1 MDSLSIMDLLGVVRA
16 QALAEKPVLASQ
28 PPALREAQLFRI
40 GLERLPLGLRA
51 NSSLAGD
58 LGWDFLSPEQREA
71 YLADRRR
78 LAAATP
84 PPPANSAAET
94 AAGQLWDTFHCSGNY
109 TLAHTCAD
117 YQRVVEKGLDDVLA
131 EITARRQT
139 AATDGEQAQLEAMQL
154 AVSSLGVFAGRFA
167 VLAAQQAEPAA
178 DADAKAALARTA
190 AACAQVPMRPA
201 RSFHEALQAI
211 WLVHLSIGISERDT
225 ASLSLGRIDQFLLPF
240 YHRDRACGVP
250 VVDLKHSLRDFFL
263 KLNGFGDA
271 ACTVNLGGLDAQD
284 HELFNELSALIVE
297 TATELALPAPI
308 LAARLHDRFPDDAF
322 AALLN
327 RRLVA
332 IGQPTFY
339 GERPCREAMIRR
351 GVPAAEAPGFA
362 LNSCMGLVMP
372 GREISDMWGAVINL
386 PLPLELALNGGQPL
400 RQPLPIPLTTP
411 PAVAE
416 FATFDALFGKFREY
430 VEELVGFCVARNQRA
445 AERVAATAP
454 NPFLSAITGGC
465 IRRATDRAGGGAD
478 YHCVIVEGFGWANV
492 ADALV
497 AIDRLVFREARY
509 ALTDLVRAA
518 ATDYAGPG
526 DAAVLQAVRAC
537 PKYGNGDPEADAMA
551 QRLSAAFAGIVT
563 RHDHGRVHYLPS
575 YHTLNAHVEAGRKT
589 AATLDGRHAGEPLG
603 KQLGP
608 VPGRNQAG
616 LTGLLLS
623 ASAIDQRAFSGGQ
636 ALDLTLDLAQLAD
649 PAWREKFKALLL
661 TYFQRGGLQ
670 IQVNGLAAE
679 QLRAAIAA
687 PAAHRDL
694 IVRIAG
700 YSDRFTNLGRPIQDD
715 MVRRAEHGL

>member
-1 MDSLSIMDLLGVVRA
+1 MDLLGVVRA
-16 QALAEKPVLASQ
+16 QALAEEPALASLA
-28 PPALREAQLFRI
+28 PPLREARLFRA
-40 GLERLPLGLRA
+40 GLERLPLGLRPG
-51 NSSLAGD
+51 SSLAGD
-58 LGWDFLSPEQREA
+58 LGWDFLSAEQRETC
-71 YLADRRR
+71 LAEHRR
-78 LAAATP
+78 LAAAAAA
-84 PPPANSAAET
+84 PPAGAAEET
-94 AAGQLWDTFHCSGNY
+94 AAGQLWNTFHCGGNY

-117 YQRVVEKGLDDVLA
+117 YQRVVEKGLDDVLS
-131 EITARRQT
+131 EIGARLQT
-139 AATDGEQAQLEAMQL
+139 AANEAERTLLEAMRL
-154 AVSSLGVFAGRFA
+154 AVGAPGGFAGRFA
-167 VLAAQQAEPAA
+167 VLAAQHSDQES
-178 DADAKAALARTA
+178 DADIKAGLAQTA
-190 AACAQVPMRPA
+190 DACAQVPMCPA

-211 WLVHLSIGISERDT
+211 WLVHLSIGLSERET
-225 ASLSLGRIDQFLLPF
+225 ASLSLGRLDQFLLPF
-240 YHRDRACGVP
+240 YRRDLARGVP
-250 VVDLKHSLRDFFL
+250 AADLKRSLRDLFL

-271 ACTVNLGGLDAQD
+271 ACAVNLGGLDAQD
-284 HELFNELSALIVE
+284 HDLFNELSALIVE

-308 LAARLHDRFPDDAF
+308 LAARLHDHFPAQAF
-322 AALLN
+322 ASLLD

-339 GERPCREAMIRR
+339 GERPCRDAMIRR
-351 GVPAAEAPGFA
+351 GVPAAEAHGFA

-386 PLPLELALNGGQPL
+386 PLPLELTLNGGRPL
-400 RQPLPIPLTTP
+400 RQPLPITLKTA
-411 PAVAE
+411 PAAAE
-416 FATFDALFGKFREY
+416 FATFDALFGKFQEY
-430 VEELVGFCVARNQRA
+430 VEELAGFCVERNRRA
-445 AERVAATAP
+445 AGRVAATAP

-492 ADALV
+492 TDALV
-497 AIDRLVFREARY
+497 AIDRLVFREARH
-509 ALTDLVRAA
+509 ALADLVRAA
-518 ATDYAGPG
+518 ATDYAGPA
-526 DAAVLQAVRAC
+526 DAATLQAVLAC

-551 QRLSAAFAGIVT
+551 QRVSAAFAGLVA
-563 RHDHGRVHYLPS
+563 RHSHDQFHYLPS

-589 AATLDGRHAGEPLG
+589 AATLDGRRAGEPLG

-616 LTGLLLS
+616 LTGVLLS